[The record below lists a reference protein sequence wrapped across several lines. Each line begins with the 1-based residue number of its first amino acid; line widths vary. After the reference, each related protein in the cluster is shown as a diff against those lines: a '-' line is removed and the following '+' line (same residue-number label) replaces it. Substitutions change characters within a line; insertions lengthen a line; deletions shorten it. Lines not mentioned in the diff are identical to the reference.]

1 MFLEIINLSTLTKEQ
16 ALKPAGIISETELLK
31 VLKPKKND
39 KITNDRI
46 TKAFYEFFCD
56 NIKNSLFDLIRKS
69 FKSGELPICQ
79 KQAVIKLSEKKDRR
93 TVNQELEPNFY
104 VKYRY

>member
-1 MFLEIINLSTLTKEQ
+1 MFLENINLSTFTKEQ
-16 ALKPAGIISETELLK
+16 ALKHAGIISETELFK

-39 KITNDRI
+39 KITKDRI

-69 FKSGELPICQ
+69 FKSSELPICQ
-79 KQAVIKLSEKKDRR
+79 KQAVIKLSEKKNRR
-93 TVNQELEPNFY
+93 MVNQELEPNFFA
-104 VKYRY
+104 KYRY

>member
-69 FKSGELPICQ
+69 FKSGPF
-79 KQAVIKLSEKKDRR
+79 LSEKKDRR
-93 TVNQELEPNFY
+93 TVNQELEPNFF